1 MVDWSVNDVYKLVQ
15 VRANSCKL
23 NMRLPVDVGPKE
35 TSWSSFS
42 ERERSVKDEDETRE
56 KQREGKK

>member
-1 MVDWSVNDVYKLVQ
+1 
-15 VRANSCKL
+15 
-23 NMRLPVDVGPKE
+23 MRLPVDVGPKE

>member
-1 MVDWSVNDVYKLVQ
+1 MADWSVNDVCKLVQ
-15 VRANSCKL
+15 VRASSCKL